1 MKKKSDG
8 SNVIYNSQNLICYS
22 SYFSLKQHGT
32 IHLNISKSSSR
43 SWRQLTYFHLSL
55 PFSQWNKSATWS
67 TLCRKWVPGTT
78 SPQQPPSEK
87 PSFANVTNEKKRG
100 RKLGQPC
107 RCRIH
112 KCRIVSTGCFRAQW
126 FEWAVRAL

>member
-87 PSFANVTNEKKRG
+87 PSFANVTNEKKREG
-100 RKLGQPC
+100 GSW
-107 RCRIH
+107 
-112 KCRIVSTGCFRAQW
+112 VSPADVGYTNVELWVQGAS
-126 FEWAVRAL
+126 ELSDLSEL